1 MYYNT
6 YMKNEIVTFDRDPN
20 NYKHWELLI
29 EGSRATIF
37 LDVAENEGIRP
48 GYELKLNSYDLG
60 VDIEL
65 NDIIQR
71 IRFEQPQVKVVV
83 ITSKQEK
90 NFSAG
95 ANIYMLGMS
104 EHSWKVNF
112 CKFTNETRNGFEDS
126 SNSGSLK
133 FIAAVNG
140 ICAGGGYEVALAC
153 DEILLVDDRSSTVSL
168 PEVPLLG
175 VLPGTGGLTRLTDKR
190 KVRKDIADIFCT
202 NADGVRGKK
211 ALDWNLVDHIAPPS
225 KFNSLID
232 ERVSFLE
239 SKVKLRNG
247 STGITLN
254 NIKRT
259 ITDKNINYETISCIL
274 SIKNSYIPQTISCI
288 LNKDNRVAEIKIH
301 GPEENE
307 IITINELVEKGS
319 EYWVLKFVRELDDL
333 ILMLRANELETGVI
347 TIQSEGSSTVIQKL
361 TNLLEENKDN
371 WLVNEIIGFMRRTF
385 SRLDI
390 SSRTIFTIVDNKS
403 CFAGFLSELLFCA
416 DRTYMINN
424 ALLNENKSGPFISLS
439 KLNFKS
445 LEMVNGQ
452 TRLQTRFNN
461 DDIKLSKLHD
471 LCEKNLNAE
480 EAFNHELITVIPDDL
495 DWNDEIRL
503 SIEERASFSP
513 DALTGLE
520 ANLRFPG
527 KESCETKIFG
537 RLSAWQNWIF
547 NRPNASSDE
556 GALKLFGTGSK
567 AKFDNKR
574 V

>member
-274 SIKNSYIPQTISCI
+274 
-288 LNKDNRVAEIKIH
+288 NKDSRVAEIKIH

-307 IITINELVEKGS
+307 IIAINELVEKGS

-371 WLVNEIIGFMRRTF
+371 WLVNEIISFMRRTF

-471 LCEKNLNAE
+471 LCDKNLNAE
-480 EAFNHELITVIPDDL
+480 EAFNQELITVIPDDL

>member
-6 YMKNEIVTFDRDPN
+6 HMKNEIVTFDRDPN

-29 EGSRATIF
+29 EGRRATIF

-259 ITDKNINYETISCIL
+259 ITDKNINYETISCV
-274 SIKNSYIPQTISCI
+274 
-288 LNKDNRVAEIKIH
+288 LNKDSRVAEINIH
-301 GPEENE
+301 GPKENE
-307 IITINELVEKGS
+307 IIAISELVEKGS

-471 LCEKNLNAE
+471 LCDKNLNAE

-503 SIEERASFSP
+503 SIEERTSFSP

>member
-6 YMKNEIVTFDRDPN
+6 HMKNEIVTFDRDPN
-20 NYKHWELLI
+20 NYKHWEQLI

-274 SIKNSYIPQTISCI
+274 
-288 LNKDNRVAEIKIH
+288 NKDSRVAEIKIH

-307 IITINELVEKGS
+307 IIAINELVEKGS

-347 TIQSEGSSTVIQKL
+347 TIQSEGSSIVIQKL

-416 DRTYMINN
+416 DRSYMINN

-452 TRLQTRFNN
+452 TRLQTRFND

-471 LCEKNLNAE
+471 LCDKNLNAE
-480 EAFNHELITVIPDDL
+480 EAFNQELITVIPDDL

>member
-6 YMKNEIVTFDRDPN
+6 QMKNEIVTFDRDPN

-247 STGITLN
+247 STGIALN

-259 ITDKNINYETISCIL
+259 ITDKNINYETISCV
-274 SIKNSYIPQTISCI
+274 
-288 LNKDNRVAEIKIH
+288 LNKDSRVAEIKIH
-301 GPEENE
+301 GPKENE
-307 IITINELVEKGS
+307 IIAINELVEKGS

-390 SSRTIFTIVDNKS
+390 SSRTIFTIVDNNS

-461 DDIKLSKLHD
+461 DDIKLSKLYD
-471 LCEKNLNAE
+471 LCDKNLNAE
-480 EAFNHELITVIPDDL
+480 EAFDLELITVIPDDL

>member
-1 MYYNT
+1 M
-6 YMKNEIVTFDRDPN
+6 ITFERDYDD
-20 NYKHWELLI
+20 YKHWSLDIADEK
-29 EGSRATIF
+29 ATLY
-37 LDVAENEGIRP
+37 LDVAEKEGIKP

-65 NDIIQR
+65 NDIVQR
-71 IRFEQPQVKVVV
+71 IRFEHPKVKVVV

-104 EHSWKVNF
+104 DHSWKVNF

-126 SNSGSLK
+126 SNNGSIK
-133 FIAAVNG
+133 FIAAING

-175 VLPGTGGLTRLTDKR
+175 VLPGTGGVTRLIDKR
-190 KVRKDIADIFCT
+190 NMRKDLADIFCT

-211 ALDWNLVDHIAPPS
+211 SLDWNLVDYIAPPS
-225 KFNSLID
+225 KFKELIN
-232 ERVSFLE
+232 ERVLQVA
-239 SKVKLRNG
+239 KLVKLRKGEEGVKLDKLNRK
-247 STGITLN
+247 ITEN
-254 NIKRT
+254 SIC
-259 ITDKNINYETISCIL
+259 YETISCLINRESRL
-274 SIKNSYIPQTISCI
+274 AEINIIGP
-288 LNKDNRVAEIKIH
+288 KDNEVLELGDIIK
-301 GPEENE
+301 
-307 IITINELVEKGS
+307 KGCGW
-319 EYWVLKFVRELDDL
+319 WVLKFIRELDDL
-333 ILMLRANELETGVI
+333 ILMLRTNELEIGVL
-347 TIQSEGSSTVIQKL
+347 TIKTKGSLDNINKISKS
-361 TNLLEENKDN
+361 LEANKNN
-371 WLVNEIIGFMRRTF
+371 WLVNETIGLIRRTF

-390 SSRTIFTIVDNKS
+390 SSRSIFTIIDNES
-403 CFAGFLSELLFCA
+403 CFGGFLSELVFCA

-424 ALLNENKSGPFISLS
+424 ALLDNNKNGPFISLCE
-439 KLNFKS
+439 LNFKS

-452 TRLQTRFNN
+452 TRLETRFNSN
-461 DDIKLSKLHD
+461 TKKIKELETLSEQL
-471 LCEKNLNAE
+471 LNTE
-480 EAFNHELITVIPDDL
+480 EAYKAELITIIPDDL
-495 DWNDEIRL
+495 DWADEIRL
-503 SIEERASFSP
+503 SLEERTSFSP

-547 NRPNASSDE
+547 NRPNASSDK
-556 GALKLFGTGSK
+556 GALKMFGTGSK

>member
-274 SIKNSYIPQTISCI
+274 
-288 LNKDNRVAEIKIH
+288 NKDSRVAEIKIH

-307 IITINELVEKGS
+307 IIAINKLVEKGS

-390 SSRTIFTIVDNKS
+390 SSRTIFTIVDNRS

-424 ALLNENKSGPFISLS
+424 TLLNENKSGPFISLS

-471 LCEKNLNAE
+471 LCDKNLNAE
-480 EAFNHELITVIPDDL
+480 EAFNQELITVIPDDL
-495 DWNDEIRL
+495 DWHDEIRL

>member
-6 YMKNEIVTFDRDPN
+6 HMKNEIVTFDRDPN

-274 SIKNSYIPQTISCI
+274 
-288 LNKDNRVAEIKIH
+288 NKDSRVAEITIH

-307 IITINELVEKGS
+307 IIAINELVEKGS

-347 TIQSEGSSTVIQKL
+347 TIQSEGSSIVIQKL

-439 KLNFKS
+439 RLNFKS

-471 LCEKNLNAE
+471 LCDKNLNAE

>member
-1 MYYNT
+1 M
-6 YMKNEIVTFDRDPN
+6 ITFDRDPK
-20 NYKHWELLI
+20 NYKHWKLDIKEDK
-29 EGSRATIF
+29 ATIL
-37 LDVAENEGIRP
+37 LDVSEKDGIRP

-65 NDIIQR
+65 NDIVQR
-71 IRFEQPQVKVVV
+71 IRFEYPEIKVVV
-83 ITSKQEK
+83 ITSNQEK

-126 SNSGSLK
+126 SHSGSLK
-133 FIAAVNG
+133 FIAAING

-190 KVRKDIADIFCT
+190 NVRRDIADIFCT

-211 ALDWNLVDHIAPPS
+211 ALDWNLVDYIAPPS
-225 KFNSLID
+225 KFSDLIN
-232 ERVSFLE
+232 ERVDKI
-239 SKVKLRNG
+239 SKTVKYRNG
-247 STGITLN
+247 KSGIKLN
-254 NIKRT
+254 RLKRK
-259 ITDKNINYETISCIL
+259 ITKESIVYETISCNFDRNNRTAEIN
-274 SIKNSYIPQTISCI
+274 IQGPKEIDI
-288 LNKDNRVAEIKIH
+288 LNLNDLIER
-301 GPEENE
+301 
-307 IITINELVEKGS
+307 GS
-319 EYWVLKFVRELDDL
+319 DYWVLKFVRELDDL
-333 ILMLRANELETGVI
+333 ILMLRTNELETGVI
-347 TIQSEGSSTVIQKL
+347 TIRSEGSISIMQNISKMI
-361 TNLLEENKDN
+361 EENQEN
-371 WLVNEIIGFMRRTF
+371 WFINEILGFMRRTF

-390 SSRTIFTIVDNKS
+390 SSKTIFTIVDNNS
-403 CFAGFLSELLFCA
+403 CFAGFLSEFLFCA
-416 DRTYMINN
+416 DRSYMINN
-424 ALLNENKSGPFISLS
+424 ALLNENKEGPFISLC
-439 KLNFKS
+439 KLNFKK

-461 DDIKLSKLHD
+461 NYSKLKELSELSD
-471 LCEKNLNAE
+471 KCLNSE
-480 EAFNHELITVIPDDL
+480 EAYQYGLITVIPDDL
-495 DWNDEIRL
+495 DWNEEIRL
-503 SIEERASFSP
+503 CIEERTSFSP

-547 NRPNASSDE
+547 NRPNASSDN

>member
-274 SIKNSYIPQTISCI
+274 
-288 LNKDNRVAEIKIH
+288 NKDSRVAEIKIH

-307 IITINELVEKGS
+307 IISINELVEKGS

-347 TIQSEGSSTVIQKL
+347 TIQSEGSSIVIQKL

-385 SRLDI
+385 SRLDV
-390 SSRTIFTIVDNKS
+390 SSRTIFTIVDNNS

-461 DDIKLSKLHD
+461 NDIKLSKLHD

>member
-6 YMKNEIVTFDRDPN
+6 CMKNEIVTFDRDPN

-211 ALDWNLVDHIAPPS
+211 ALDWNLVDYIAPPS

-274 SIKNSYIPQTISCI
+274 
-288 LNKDNRVAEIKIH
+288 NKDSRVAEIKIH

-307 IITINELVEKGS
+307 IIAINELVEKGS

-461 DDIKLSKLHD
+461 DDIKLSELHD
-471 LCEKNLNAE
+471 LCDKNLNAE

>member
-6 YMKNEIVTFDRDPN
+6 HMKNEIVTFDRDPN

-71 IRFEQPQVKVVV
+71 IRFEKPQVKVVV

-247 STGITLN
+247 STGIALN

-259 ITDKNINYETISCIL
+259 ITDKNINYETISCV
-274 SIKNSYIPQTISCI
+274 
-288 LNKDNRVAEIKIH
+288 LNKDSRVAEIKIH
-301 GPEENE
+301 GPKENE
-307 IITINELVEKGS
+307 IIAINELVEKGS

-390 SSRTIFTIVDNKS
+390 SSRTIFTIVDNNS

-461 DDIKLSKLHD
+461 DDIKLSKLYD
-471 LCEKNLNAE
+471 LCDKNLNAE
-480 EAFNHELITVIPDDL
+480 EAFDLELITVIPDDL

>member
-211 ALDWNLVDHIAPPS
+211 ALDWNLVDYIAPPS

-274 SIKNSYIPQTISCI
+274 
-288 LNKDNRVAEIKIH
+288 NKDSRVAEIKIH

-307 IITINELVEKGS
+307 IIAINELVEKGS

-461 DDIKLSKLHD
+461 DDIKLSKLYD

>member
-274 SIKNSYIPQTISCI
+274 
-288 LNKDNRVAEIKIH
+288 NKDSRVAEIKIH
-301 GPEENE
+301 GPDENE
-307 IITINELVEKGS
+307 IIAINELVDKGS

-461 DDIKLSKLHD
+461 DDIKLSKLYD
-471 LCEKNLNAE
+471 LCDKNLNAE
-480 EAFNHELITVIPDDL
+480 EAFNQELITVIPDDL

>member
-6 YMKNEIVTFDRDPN
+6 LMKNEIVTFDRDPN

-274 SIKNSYIPQTISCI
+274 
-288 LNKDNRVAEIKIH
+288 NKDSRVAEIKIH

-307 IITINELVEKGS
+307 IIAINELVEKGS

-347 TIQSEGSSTVIQKL
+347 TLKSEGSSTVIQKL

-461 DDIKLSKLHD
+461 DNIKLSKLHD
-471 LCEKNLNAE
+471 LCDKNLNAE

>member
-20 NYKHWELLI
+20 NYNHWELLV

-37 LDVAENEGIRP
+37 LDVNENEGIRP

-274 SIKNSYIPQTISCI
+274 
-288 LNKDNRVAEIKIH
+288 NKDSRVAEIKIH

-307 IITINELVEKGS
+307 IIAINELVEKGS

-471 LCEKNLNAE
+471 LCDKNLNAE

>member
-1 MYYNT
+1 
-6 YMKNEIVTFDRDPN
+6 
-20 NYKHWELLI
+20 
-29 EGSRATIF
+29 
-37 LDVAENEGIRP
+37 
-48 GYELKLNSYDLG
+48 
-60 VDIEL
+60 
-65 NDIIQR
+65 
-71 IRFEQPQVKVVV
+71 
-83 ITSKQEK
+83 
-90 NFSAG
+90 
-95 ANIYMLGMS
+95 MLGMS

-211 ALDWNLVDHIAPPS
+211 ALDWNLVDYIAPPS

-274 SIKNSYIPQTISCI
+274 
-288 LNKDNRVAEIKIH
+288 NKDSRVAEIKIH
-301 GPEENE
+301 GPKENE
-307 IITINELVEKGS
+307 IIAINELVEKGS

-471 LCEKNLNAE
+471 LCDKNLNAE

>member
-1 MYYNT
+1 
-6 YMKNEIVTFDRDPN
+6 MKNEIVTFDRDPN

-29 EGSRATIF
+29 KGSRATIF

-225 KFNSLID
+225 KFNSVID

-274 SIKNSYIPQTISCI
+274 
-288 LNKDNRVAEIKIH
+288 NKDSRVAEIKIH

-307 IITINELVEKGS
+307 IIAINELVEKGS

-471 LCEKNLNAE
+471 LCDKNLNAE

>member
-1 MYYNT
+1 
-6 YMKNEIVTFDRDPN
+6 MKNEIVTFDRDPN
-20 NYKHWELLI
+20 NYKHWELII

-126 SNSGSLK
+126 SNYGSLK

-211 ALDWNLVDHIAPPS
+211 ALDWNLVDYIAPPS

-274 SIKNSYIPQTISCI
+274 
-288 LNKDNRVAEIKIH
+288 NKDSRVAEIKIH

-307 IITINELVEKGS
+307 IIAINELVEKGS

-347 TIQSEGSSTVIQKL
+347 TIHSEGSSTVIQKL

-461 DDIKLSKLHD
+461 DDIKLSKLYD
-471 LCEKNLNAE
+471 LCDKNLNAE
-480 EAFNHELITVIPDDL
+480 EAFNQELITVIPDDL

-503 SIEERASFSP
+503 SIEERVSFSP

>member
-29 EGSRATIF
+29 DGRRATIF

-274 SIKNSYIPQTISCI
+274 
-288 LNKDNRVAEIKIH
+288 NKDSRVAEIKIH
-301 GPEENE
+301 GPKENE
-307 IITINELVEKGS
+307 IIAINELVEKGS

-471 LCEKNLNAE
+471 LCDKNLNAE

>member
-6 YMKNEIVTFDRDPN
+6 YMKNELVTFDRDPN

-259 ITDKNINYETISCIL
+259 ITDKNINYETISCV
-274 SIKNSYIPQTISCI
+274 
-288 LNKDNRVAEIKIH
+288 LNKDSRVAEIKIH
-301 GPEENE
+301 GPKENE
-307 IITINELVEKGS
+307 IIAINELVEKGS

-461 DDIKLSKLHD
+461 DDIKLSKLHN
-471 LCEKNLNAE
+471 LCDKNLNAE
-480 EAFNHELITVIPDDL
+480 EAFNYELITVIPDDL

>member
-6 YMKNEIVTFDRDPN
+6 QMKNEIVTFDRDPN

-274 SIKNSYIPQTISCI
+274 
-288 LNKDNRVAEIKIH
+288 NKDSKVAEIKIH
-301 GPEENE
+301 GPKENE
-307 IITINELVEKGS
+307 IIAINELVEKGS

-461 DDIKLSKLHD
+461 DDIKLSKLYD
-471 LCEKNLNAE
+471 LCGKSLNAE
-480 EAFNHELITVIPDDL
+480 EAFNQELITVIPDDL

>member
-1 MYYNT
+1 M
-6 YMKNEIVTFDRDPN
+6 ITFDRDPQS
-20 NYKHWELLI
+20 YKHWKLDI
-29 EGSRATIF
+29 KNDRATVL
-37 LDVAENEGIRP
+37 LDVSEKEGIRP

-65 NDIIQR
+65 NDIVQR
-71 IRFEQPQVKVVV
+71 IRFEYPEVKVVV
-83 ITSKQEK
+83 ITSNQEK

-126 SNSGSLK
+126 SHSGSVK
-133 FIAAVNG
+133 FIAAING

-153 DEILLVDDRSSTVSL
+153 DEILLIDDRSSTVSL

-190 KVRKDIADIFCT
+190 NVRRDIADIFCT

-211 ALDWNLVDHIAPPS
+211 ALEWNLVDYIAPPS
-225 KFNSLID
+225 KFSDLINERVTESSKTVKYRNGTKGIKLNSLKRKI
-232 ERVSFLE
+232 SKE
-239 SKVKLRNG
+239 SIV
-247 STGITLN
+247 
-254 NIKRT
+254 
-259 ITDKNINYETISCIL
+259 YETISC
-274 SIKNSYIPQTISCI
+274 NF
-288 LNKDNRVAEIKIH
+288 NRNNRTAEINIK
-301 GPEENE
+301 GPEERDLVNVND
-307 IITINELVEKGS
+307 IVEKGS
-319 EYWVLKFVRELDDL
+319 DFWTLKFVRELDDL
-333 ILMLRANELETGVI
+333 ILMLRTNELEIGVI
-347 TIQSEGSSTVIQKL
+347 TIRSKGPMSPIQDISNML
-361 TNLLEENKDN
+361 GENQEN
-371 WLVNEIIGFMRRTF
+371 WFINEILGFMRRTF

-390 SSRTIFTIVDNKS
+390 SSKTIFTIVDNNS
-403 CFAGFLSELLFCA
+403 CFAGFLSEFLFCA
-416 DRTYMINN
+416 DRSYMINN
-424 ALLNENKSGPFISLS
+424 ALLNENKDGPYINLC
-439 KLNFKS
+439 KLNFEM

-461 DDIKLSKLHD
+461 DQAKLKNLKDLSGKL
-471 LCEKNLNAE
+471 LNAE
-480 EAFNHELITVIPDDL
+480 EAYKYGLITVIPDDL
-495 DWNDEIRL
+495 DWSEEIRL
-503 SIEERASFSP
+503 SIEERSSFSP

-547 NRPNASSDE
+547 NRPNASSDN

-574 V
+574 I

>member
-20 NYKHWELLI
+20 NYKHWEQLI

-211 ALDWNLVDHIAPPS
+211 ALDWNLVDYIAPPS

-247 STGITLN
+247 SSGITLN

-274 SIKNSYIPQTISCI
+274 NKNS
-288 LNKDNRVAEIKIH
+288 RVAEIKIH

-307 IITINELVEKGS
+307 IIAINELVEKGS

-471 LCEKNLNAE
+471 LCDKNLNAE

>member
-1 MYYNT
+1 M
-6 YMKNEIVTFDRDPN
+6 ITFDRDPKS
-20 NYKHWELLI
+20 YKHWKLDI
-29 EGSRATIF
+29 KNDRATVL
-37 LDVAENEGIRP
+37 LDVSEKDGIRP

-65 NDIIQR
+65 NDIVQR
-71 IRFEQPQVKVVV
+71 IRFEYPKVKVVV
-83 ITSKQEK
+83 ITSNQEK

-104 EHSWKVNF
+104 EHTWKVNF

-126 SNSGSLK
+126 SHSGSLK
-133 FIAAVNG
+133 FIAAING

-153 DEILLVDDRSSTVSL
+153 DEILLIDDRSSTVSL

-190 KVRKDIADIFCT
+190 NVRRDIADIFCT

-211 ALDWNLVDHIAPPS
+211 ALDWNLVDYIAPPS
-225 KFNSLID
+225 KFSDLIN
-232 ERVSFLE
+232 ERVANI
-239 SKVKLRNG
+239 SKTVKHRNG
-247 STGITLN
+247 KKGIKLN
-254 NIKRT
+254 ILKRK
-259 ITDKNINYETISCIL
+259 ISKESIVYETISC
-274 SIKNSYIPQTISCI
+274 NF
-288 LNKDNRVAEIKIH
+288 NRNNRTAEINII
-301 GPEENE
+301 GPEEKDLLNVDD
-307 IITINELVEKGS
+307 IIEKGS
-319 EYWVLKFVRELDDL
+319 DYWTLKFVRELDDL
-333 ILMLRANELETGVI
+333 ILMLRTNELETGVI
-347 TIQSEGSSTVIQKL
+347 TIRSEGSISIIQ
-361 TNLLEENKDN
+361 NISNMLEENQEN
-371 WLVNEIIGFMRRTF
+371 WFFNEILGFMRRTF

-390 SSRTIFTIVDNKS
+390 SSKTIFTIVDNNS
-403 CFAGFLSELLFCA
+403 CFAGFLSEFLFCA
-416 DRTYMINN
+416 DRSYMINN
-424 ALLNENKSGPFISLS
+424 ALLNENKDGPFISLC
-439 KLNFKS
+439 KLNFKK

-461 DDIKLSKLHD
+461 NYSKLKELKELSD
-471 LCEKNLNAE
+471 KCLNAE
-480 EAFNHELITVIPDDL
+480 VAYKYGLITVIPDDL

-503 SIEERASFSP
+503 CIEERTSFSP

-547 NRPNASSDE
+547 NRPNASSDN

>member
-274 SIKNSYIPQTISCI
+274 
-288 LNKDNRVAEIKIH
+288 NKDSRVAEIKIH

-307 IITINELVEKGS
+307 IIAINELVEKGS

-347 TIQSEGSSTVIQKL
+347 TIQSEGSSIVIQKL

-471 LCEKNLNAE
+471 LCDKYLNAE

>member
-20 NYKHWELLI
+20 NYKHWEQLI

-65 NDIIQR
+65 NDLIQR

-274 SIKNSYIPQTISCI
+274 
-288 LNKDNRVAEIKIH
+288 NKDSKVAEIKIH
-301 GPEENE
+301 GPKENE
-307 IITINELVEKGS
+307 IIAINELVEKGS

-439 KLNFKS
+439 KLNFKG

-461 DDIKLSKLHD
+461 NDIKLSKLYD
-471 LCEKNLNAE
+471 LCDKNLNAE
-480 EAFNHELITVIPDDL
+480 EAFNQELITVIPDDL

>member
-247 STGITLN
+247 STGIALS

-274 SIKNSYIPQTISCI
+274 
-288 LNKDNRVAEIKIH
+288 NKDSRVAEIKIH

-307 IITINELVEKGS
+307 IIAINELVEKGS

-347 TIQSEGSSTVIQKL
+347 TIHSEGSSTVIQKL
-361 TNLLEENKDN
+361 TNLLEENIDY
-371 WLVNEIIGFMRRTF
+371 WLVNEISGFMRRTF
-385 SRLDI
+385 SRVHI

-471 LCEKNLNAE
+471 LCDKSLNAE

>member
-6 YMKNEIVTFDRDPN
+6 HMKNEIVTFDRDPN

-211 ALDWNLVDHIAPPS
+211 ALDWNLVDYIAPPS

-259 ITDKNINYETISCIL
+259 ITDKNINYETISCV
-274 SIKNSYIPQTISCI
+274 
-288 LNKDNRVAEIKIH
+288 LNKDSRVAEIKIH
-301 GPEENE
+301 GPKENE
-307 IITINELVEKGS
+307 IIAINELVEKGS

-361 TNLLEENKDN
+361 TNLLEENIDN

-471 LCEKNLNAE
+471 LCDQKLNAE

>member
-6 YMKNEIVTFDRDPN
+6 HMKNEIVTFDRDPN

-259 ITDKNINYETISCIL
+259 ITDKNINYETISCV
-274 SIKNSYIPQTISCI
+274 
-288 LNKDNRVAEIKIH
+288 LNKDSRVAEIKIH
-301 GPEENE
+301 GPKENE
-307 IITINELVEKGS
+307 IIAINELVEKGS

-461 DDIKLSKLHD
+461 DDIKLSKLYD
-471 LCEKNLNAE
+471 LCDKNLNAE

>member
-1 MYYNT
+1 MFMYYST
-6 YMKNEIVTFDRDPN
+6 YMKNEIVTFDREPN

-239 SKVKLRNG
+239 SKVKLRDG

-274 SIKNSYIPQTISCI
+274 
-288 LNKDNRVAEIKIH
+288 NKDSRVAEIKIH

-307 IITINELVEKGS
+307 IIAINELVEKGS

-439 KLNFKS
+439 KLSFKS

-471 LCEKNLNAE
+471 LCDKNLNAE

>member
-29 EGSRATIF
+29 KGSRATIF

-211 ALDWNLVDHIAPPS
+211 ALEWNLVDYIAPPS
-225 KFNSLID
+225 KFGSLID

-274 SIKNSYIPQTISCI
+274 
-288 LNKDNRVAEIKIH
+288 NKDSRVAEIKIH

-307 IITINELVEKGS
+307 IIAINELVEKGS

-347 TIQSEGSSTVIQKL
+347 TIHSEGSSTVIQKL

-439 KLNFKS
+439 KLSFKS

-461 DDIKLSKLHD
+461 DDIKLSKLRD

-567 AKFDNKR
+567 AKFDNRR